1 MVRLTVLKS
10 ARGKHLCKASPWQMV
25 FQISV
30 VHWERYFCGLCST
43 AGCHKNSLLEKE
55 SQGGQAVIDKH
66 MWATEKV
73 RVRGLPLRQPAE
85 NCAVG
90 KATPVHIKNLSG
102 KRRRRRGGEEKNR
115 RIWGLNFICIVS
127 YQIGEFHWASCPIF
141 LHLQNFL

>member
-10 ARGKHLCKASPWQMV
+10 ARYKHLCKASLWQMV
-25 FQISV
+25 FQLSV

-43 AGCHKNSLLEKE
+43 AGCHKNSVLKKE

-90 KATPVHIKNLSG
+90 KAIPVHIKKSA
-102 KRRRRRGGEEKNR
+102 RREEKKKGRRGKKQG
-115 RIWGLNFICIVS
+115 NFGIEFHLYKVT
-127 YQIGEFHWASCPIF
+127 YQIQKFHWDWCPVF
-141 LHLQNFL
+141 

>member
-10 ARGKHLCKASPWQMV
+10 TRYKHLCKASPWQMV

-30 VHWERYFCGLCST
+30 VHWERYFCGLCS
-43 AGCHKNSLLEKE
+43 CRKNSLLQKE

-73 RVRGLPLRQPAE
+73 RVRGLALGQPAE

-90 KATPVHIKNLSG
+90 KATPVHIKKSARREDNNG
-102 KRRRRRGGEEKNR
+102 KRRKKQGYLE
-115 RIWGLNFICIVS
+115 I
-127 YQIGEFHWASCPIF
+127 EFHLYNIS
-141 LHLQNFL
+141 